1 MKTTGSSIAT
11 NGFANE
17 VGVCRK
23 FNNWQDDV
31 DAKDWLAI
39 MQYDLDRIEY
49 VKAVVLSGYK
59 TDVQVQVS
67 IKTKDLID
75 AQNLQ
80 VKLVSN
86 PKGFNQIDKRWVD
99 KYREMWGF
107 GNDILLTLK
116 QYTGELPASSTN
128 LRDERRMFMD
138 EFSEVAQ
145 TQLVKWFTDNKY
157 LVVSDIM
164 KGRGHFAAEWILVA
178 LKVGESCSWTLKPMN
193 VAMNHFAS
201 GDVCI
206 TSTGNVKIGRITMQ
220 RKGGD
225 GGKETAKMLQFK
237 LNPVEL
243 FGI

>member
-17 VGVCRK
+17 VDVCEK
-23 FNNWQDDV
+23 FNNWQVDP
-31 DAKDWLAI
+31 DAKDWLTI
-39 MQYDLDRIEY
+39 MQYDLGKIEY

-86 PKGFNQIDKRWVD
+86 PNGYNQIDKRWVD
-99 KYREMWGF
+99 KYQEMWGF

-116 QYTGELPASSTN
+116 QYTGELPASTTN

-138 EFSEVAQ
+138 EFSETEQ
-145 TQLVKWFTDNKY
+145 IQIVKWFTDNKY

-178 LKVGESCSWTLKPMN
+178 LKVDESCSWTLKPMN

-206 TSTGNVKIGRITMQ
+206 TSTGNFKIGRITMQ

-243 FGI
+243 FDI

>member
-1 MKTTGSSIAT
+1 MKTIGSRIAT

-17 VGVCRK
+17 IVVCQK

-31 DAKDWLAI
+31 DAKDWLTI
-39 MQYDLDRIEY
+39 MQYDLSKIEY
-49 VKAVVLSGYK
+49 VNAVVLSGFK

-86 PKGFNQIDKRWVD
+86 PNGYNQIDKRWVD
-99 KYREMWGF
+99 KYQEMWGF
-107 GNDILLTLK
+107 DNSISLTLK

-128 LRDERRMFMD
+128 LRDDRRMFMD
-138 EFSEVAQ
+138 EFNDIEQ
-145 TQLVKWFTDNKY
+145 TQLVKWLTGNKY

-178 LKVGESCSWTLKPMN
+178 LKVDENCLWTLKPMN
-193 VAMNHFAS
+193 VAMNHFAT

-237 LNPVEL
+237 LNPCEL
-243 FGI
+243 FDI